1 VTYYVPGLGEKDP
14 DKTIRSL
21 MQAHEK
27 TASNT
32 ADIATN
38 AADIAALQSAGATY
52 VVGPAS
58 ATANG
63 FAVYDGTTGKLI
75 KNHAATI
82 ALASEVSGNLPVG
95 NLNSGT
101 SASATTFWRGD
112 GTWTVP
118 VLSSITNSLGSDT
131 AISNAGYTD
140 GPSVAQ
146 GATGTWWA
154 SGAVTFLDTS
164 GATQIKFKLWDGTT
178 VIASASVATPAANF
192 TASVTLSG
200 YLASPAGNLRIS
212 ATSTAA
218 GATSTFSFN
227 ASGNSKDCTISAIR
241 IA

>member
-1 VTYYVPGLGEKDP
+1 MSSYYVPGLGEKDT
-14 DKTIRSL
+14 DKIIRSL
-21 MQAHEK
+21 MQAHENV
-27 TASNT
+27 S
-32 ADIATN
+32 
-38 AADIAALQSAGATY
+38 ALQDASADY

-58 ATANG
+58 STDSG
-63 FAVYDGTTGKLI
+63 FAKFDGTTGKLL
-75 KNHAATI
+75 KDHAATV
-82 ALASEVSGNLPVG
+82 ALGSEVSGNLPVG

-101 SASATTFWRGD
+101 GAGATTFWRGD
-112 GTWTVP
+112 GAWTVP
-118 VLSSITNSLGSDT
+118 VLSSITNSLGADT

-146 GATGTWWA
+146 GTTGTWWA

-178 VIASASVATPAANF
+178 VIASASIATPAANF

-200 YLASPAGNLRIS
+200 YLASPAGDLRIS

-218 GATSTFSFN
+218 GATSTFIFN
-227 ASGNSKDCTISAIR
+227 ASGNSKDCTISAVR